1 MSQSWQFVKS
11 VAYKT
16 AWLTPIFVTVN
27 DLVAG
32 PASIH
37 GRSMQPTFNPQ
48 GSDWNDR
55 VLVDKLSIR
64 LYQYARGDVVLFRFV
79 STIMTQPQ

>member
-1 MSQSWQFVKS
+1 M
-11 VAYKT
+11 
-16 AWLTPIFVTVN
+16 FVTVN